1 MLRYISISPLLCAF
15 KLLTESIFMA
25 SNLVIVE
32 SPAKAKTIQKYL
44 GKDFSV
50 MSSYG
55 HIRDLCDKG
64 MAIDIEN
71 NFTPEYCVSKDKA
84 ALVKDL
90 KKAAKAA
97 DKVWLASDED
107 REGEAIAWH
116 LFESLNLTDEKTERI
131 VFNEVTKS
139 AILRAVE
146 NPRKINKE
154 LVDAQQAR
162 RVLDRL
168 VGYELSPVLW
178 KSIQRGLSAG
188 RVQSVAV
195 RLIVEKEREIEAHVP
210 TTSFKVSGLFSDDK
224 ISFKAELAKN
234 LQEEESQKFL
244 EQCVGAEYKVE
255 SVEKRPG
262 KRSPAAPFTTSTLQ
276 QEASRKL
283 GFSVSQTMTLA
294 QRLYEAGHITY
305 MRTDSFNLSNDA
317 LSGIAAHV
325 ESQYGE
331 NYHQARK
338 FNLKSK
344 GAQEAHEAIRPTN
357 FAMAGAGAD
366 DRQKKLYDL
375 IYKRTIASQMAEAK
389 LENTTIK
396 ISNTKAPDAQ
406 MFTARGQVITF
417 DGFIRVYQEGSDE
430 ENSEQID
437 GQLPAVVE
445 GDLLRSDEI
454 TATERFT
461 KHAPRYTEA
470 SLVKKLE
477 ELGIGRPSTYAP
489 TISTVQKRKYVIKE
503 SLEGNS
509 REYKVYS
516 ATNKG
521 VAKKIDTENYGADKN
536 KLFPTDIG
544 KVVTDFLTEH
554 YGLIMDYQFT
564 AKAEQN
570 FDTVAVGQIGWQD
583 SIKEF
588 YSEFHPLIENAPQNA
603 RASRLLGEE
612 PDTGEPIYVKLARY
626 GFVFQFGDGDEET
639 KPRFKKLPHGVG
651 FYDATLEMALRK
663 EVLPRTVGSYQ
674 DMEVKANIGRY
685 GPYVMWNKKFFSLTE
700 DTPEEVSIEQAVAI
714 IETKLKE
721 DSNNIIAEFTEEP
734 VIQILKGRYGP
745 YIKSDGKNFK
755 IPKDKEPESLDRGA
769 CEELIA
775 AGPSKRRAKRK

>member
-1 MLRYISISPLLCAF
+1 
-15 KLLTESIFMA
+15 
-25 SNLVIVE
+25 
-32 SPAKAKTIQKYL
+32 
-44 GKDFSV
+44 

-64 MAIDIEN
+64 MAIDIDN
-71 NFTPEYCVSKDKA
+71 NFTPEYCVSSDKKK
-84 ALVKDL
+84 LVTEL
-90 KKAAKAA
+90 KKAAKQA

-116 LFESLNLTDEKTERI
+116 LYESLGLKDESTERI
-131 VFNEVTKS
+131 VFNEITKT

-210 TTSFKVSGLFSDDK
+210 TSSFKVSGEFTDGK
-224 ISFKAELAKN
+224 ISFKAELGTNFKTR
-234 LQEEESQKFL
+234 EEAEKFL
-244 EQCVGAEYKVE
+244 ALCVKTKFSVE

-283 GFSVSQTMTLA
+283 GYSVSQTMTLA

-317 LSGIAAHV
+317 ISGIAAHV
-325 ESQYGE
+325 QENFGE
-331 NYHQARK
+331 EFHQVRK
-338 FNLKSK
+338 FTTKNK

-357 FAMAGAGAD
+357 FGKKVAGAD
-366 DRQKKLYDL
+366 DKQKRLYDL
-375 IYKRTIASQMAEAK
+375 IYKRTIASQMADAQ

-396 ISNTKAPDAQ
+396 LQNVNAPDAQ
-406 MFTARGQVITF
+406 RFTARGQVITF
-417 DGFIRVYQEGSDE
+417 EGFIAVYQEGTDDE
-430 ENSEQID
+430 NTDQVD
-437 GQLPAVVE
+437 GQLPAVKI
-445 GDLLRSDEI
+445 GDLLTSAEI
-454 TATERFT
+454 RATERFT
-461 KHAPRYTEA
+461 KHVPRYTEA

-489 TISTVQKRKYVIKE
+489 TISTIQKRNYVIKD
-503 SLEGNS
+503 SLDGTQ
-509 REYKVYS
+509 REYQVLR
-516 ATNKG
+516 ATDEG
-521 VAKKIDTENYGADKN
+521 VSSTVATENYGADKN

-544 KVVTDFLTEH
+544 RVVTDFLLEH

-570 FDTVAVGQIGWQD
+570 FDTVAEGQKQWQD
-583 SIKEF
+583 SIAEF
-588 YSEFHPLIENAPQNA
+588 YGEFHPLIENAPKDA
-603 RASRLLGEE
+603 RASRLLGHE
-612 PDTGEPIYVKLARY
+612 PGTNEPVYVKLARY
-626 GFVFQFGDGDEET
+626 GFVFQIGDGDEET

-651 FYDATLEMALRK
+651 YYEATLEMALRE
-663 EVLPRTVGSYQ
+663 EVLPRTVGTYK
-674 DMEVKANIGRY
+674 DLEIKANVGRY

-700 DTPEEVSIEQAVAI
+700 DTPEEVSLEKAIEV
-714 IETKLKE
+714 IETKE
-721 DSNNIIAEFTEEP
+721 REAANSIIAEFTEEP
-734 VIQILKGRYGP
+734 LIQILKGRYGP

-755 IPKDKEPESLDRGA
+755 IPKDKDPESLDRAA

-775 AGPSKRRAKRK
+775 AGPSKRRGKKK

>member
-1 MLRYISISPLLCAF
+1 
-15 KLLTESIFMA
+15 MA

-44 GKDFSV
+44 GKDFTV

-71 NFTPEYCVSKDKA
+71 NFTPEYCVSKDKTT
-84 ALVKDL
+84 LVKEL
-90 KKAAKAA
+90 KKAVKGVE
-97 DKVWLASDED
+97 KVWLASDED

-116 LFESLNLTDEKTERI
+116 LYESLNLTEDNTERI
-131 VFNEVTKS
+131 VFNEITKS
-139 AILRAVE
+139 AILRAVD

-195 RLIVEKEREIEAHVP
+195 RLIVEKEREIEKHVP
-210 TTSFKVSGLFSDDK
+210 VSSYKVSGIFTDGK
-224 ISFKAELAKN
+224 ISFKAELGTNFKTK
-234 LQEEESQKFL
+234 EEAEAFL
-244 EQCVGAEYKVE
+244 ALCVKAQYSVE
-255 SVEKRPG
+255 SVEKKPG
-262 KRSPAAPFTTSTLQ
+262 KRTPAAPFTTSTLQ

-283 GFSVSQTMTLA
+283 GYSVSQTMTLA

-317 LSGIAAHV
+317 IQGIAGHV
-325 ESQYGE
+325 NEHFGE
-331 NYHQARK
+331 EYHQVRK
-338 FNLKSK
+338 FTKKNK

-357 FAMAGAGAD
+357 FAKAAAGAD
-366 DRQKKLYDL
+366 DRQKRLYDL
-375 IYKRTIASQMAEAK
+375 IYKRTIASQMADAK

-396 ISNTKAPDAQ
+396 LANTQAPDAQ
-406 MFTARGQVITF
+406 RFTARGQVITF
-417 DGFIRVYQEGSDE
+417 DGFIRVYQEGTDDE
-430 ENSEQID
+430 SNDQLD
-437 GQLPAVVE
+437 GQLPAVAV
-445 GDLLRSDEI
+445 GDLLTSDKI

-461 KHAPRYTEA
+461 KHTPRYTEA

-489 TISTVQKRKYVIKE
+489 TISTIQKRNYVLKD
-503 SLEGNS
+503 SLEGNK
-509 REYKVYS
+509 RDYTVLS
-516 ATNKG
+516 ATDGG
-521 VAKKIDTENYGADKN
+521 VSSEVATENYGADKN

-544 KVVTDFLTEH
+544 RVVTDFLLEH

-570 FDTVAVGQIGWQD
+570 FDTVAEGKIQWQQ
-583 SIKEF
+583 SIKDF
-588 YSEFHPLIENAPQNA
+588 YGEFHPLIENAPQNA

-612 PDTGEPIYVKLARY
+612 PGTGEPVYVKLARY

-639 KPRFKKLPHGVG
+639 KPRFKKLPPGIG
-651 FYDATLEMALRK
+651 YYEATLEMALRK
-663 EVLPRTVGSYQ
+663 EVLPRVVGSYN
-674 DMEVKANIGRY
+674 DLEVKANVGRY
-685 GPYVMWNKKFFSLTE
+685 GPYVMWNKKFYSLTE
-700 DTPEEVSIEQAVAI
+700 VAPEEVSIEKAIEI
-714 IETKLKE
+714 IEAKE
-721 DSNNIIAEFTEEP
+721 KEAANNIIAEFTEEP
-734 VIQILKGRYGP
+734 LIQILKGRYGP
-745 YIKSDGKNFK
+745 YIKSAGKNFK
-755 IPKDKEPESLDRGA
+755 IPKDVEPETLDRSA

-775 AGPSKRRAKRK
+775 AGPTKRRAKRK

>member
-1 MLRYISISPLLCAF
+1 
-15 KLLTESIFMA
+15 MA

-44 GKDFSV
+44 GKDFTV

-64 MAIDIEN
+64 MAIDIDN
-71 NFTPEYCVSKDKA
+71 NFTPEYCVSSDKKK
-84 ALVKDL
+84 LVTEL
-90 KKAAKAA
+90 KKAAKQA

-116 LFESLNLTDEKTERI
+116 LYESLGLKDESTERI
-131 VFNEVTKS
+131 VFNEITKT

-195 RLIVEKEREIEAHVP
+195 RLIVEKEREIEAHVS
-210 TTSFKVSGLFSDDK
+210 TSSFKVSGEFTDGK
-224 ISFKAELAKN
+224 ISFKAELGTNFKTR
-234 LQEEESQKFL
+234 EEAEKFL
-244 EQCVGAEYKVE
+244 ALCVKTKFSVE

-283 GFSVSQTMTLA
+283 GYSVSQTMTLA

-317 LSGIAAHV
+317 ISGIAAHV
-325 ESQYGE
+325 QENFGE
-331 NYHQARK
+331 EFHQVRK
-338 FNLKSK
+338 FTTKNK

-357 FAMAGAGAD
+357 FGKKVAGAD
-366 DRQKKLYDL
+366 DKQKRLYDL
-375 IYKRTIASQMAEAK
+375 IYKRTIASQMADAQ

-396 ISNTKAPDAQ
+396 LQNVNAPDAQ
-406 MFTARGQVITF
+406 RFTARGQVITF
-417 DGFIRVYQEGSDE
+417 EGFIAVYQEGTDDE
-430 ENSEQID
+430 NTDQVD
-437 GQLPAVVE
+437 GQLPAVNI
-445 GDLLRSDEI
+445 GDLLTSAEI
-454 TATERFT
+454 RATERFT
-461 KHAPRYTEA
+461 KHVPRYTEA

-489 TISTVQKRKYVIKE
+489 TISTIQKRNYVIKD
-503 SLEGNS
+503 SLDGTQ
-509 REYKVYS
+509 REYQVLR
-516 ATNKG
+516 ATDEG
-521 VAKKIDTENYGADKN
+521 VSSTVATENYDADKN

-544 KVVTDFLTEH
+544 RVVTDFLLEH

-570 FDTVAVGQIGWQD
+570 FDTVAEGQKQWQD
-583 SIKEF
+583 SIAEF
-588 YSEFHPLIENAPQNA
+588 YGEFHPLIENAPKDA
-603 RASRLLGEE
+603 RASRLLGHE
-612 PDTGEPIYVKLARY
+612 PGTNEPVYVKLARY
-626 GFVFQFGDGDEET
+626 GFVFQIGDGDEET

-651 FYDATLEMALRK
+651 YYEATLEMALRE
-663 EVLPRTVGSYQ
+663 EVLPRTVGTYK
-674 DMEVKANIGRY
+674 DLEIKANVGRY

-700 DTPEEVSIEQAVAI
+700 DTPEEVSLEKAIEV
-714 IETKLKE
+714 IETKE
-721 DSNNIIAEFTEEP
+721 REAANSIIAEFTEEP
-734 VIQILKGRYGP
+734 LIQILKGRYGP

-755 IPKDKEPESLDRGA
+755 IPKDKDPESLDRAA

-775 AGPSKRRAKRK
+775 AGPSKRRGKKK

>member
-1 MLRYISISPLLCAF
+1 
-15 KLLTESIFMA
+15 MA
-25 SNLVIVE
+25 KNLVIVE

-44 GKDFSV
+44 GADFQV
-50 MSSYG
+50 LSSYG

-64 MAIDIEN
+64 LAIDIEN
-71 NFTPEYCVSKDKA
+71 NFQPEYCVSKDKTT
-84 ALVKDL
+84 LVKEL
-90 KKAAKAA
+90 KAAAKKV

-116 LFESLNLTDEKTERI
+116 LYESLGLKDENTERI
-131 VFNEVTKS
+131 VFNEITKT

-195 RLIVEKEREIEAHVP
+195 RLIVEKEREIEGHEV
-210 TTSFKVSGLFSDDK
+210 TSSYKVSGIFSDGK
-224 ISFKAELAKN
+224 ISFKADVSTNFKT
-234 LQEEESQKFL
+234 QEEAKAFL
-244 EQCVGAEYKVE
+244 ENCVGATYEVE
-255 SVEKRPG
+255 SVEMRPG

-317 LSGIAAHV
+317 IAGIAAHV
-325 ESQYGE
+325 EQSYGTE
-331 NYHQARK
+331 YHQARK
-338 FNLKSK
+338 FTTKNK

-357 FAMAGAGAD
+357 FAKSLAGGD

-375 IYKRTIASQMAEAK
+375 IYKRTIASQMADAK

-396 ISNTKAPDAQ
+396 LFNQGHPDAQ
-406 MFTARGQVITF
+406 RFTARGQVIKF
-417 DGFIRVYQEGSDE
+417 DGFIRVYQEGTDDE
-430 ENSEQID
+430 STDELD
-437 GQLPAVVE
+437 GQLPAVNE
-445 GDLLRSDEI
+445 GSTLTSQEI

-461 KHAPRYTEA
+461 KHTPRYTEA

-489 TISTVQKRKYVIKE
+489 TISTIQKRNYVIKD
-503 SLEGNS
+503 SLEGNQ
-509 REYKVYS
+509 RDYHVLS
-516 ATNKG
+516 ATANG
-521 VAKKIDTENYGADKN
+521 VAARVDTETYGADKN

-544 KVVTDFLTEH
+544 RVVTDFLLEH
-554 YGLIMDYQFT
+554 YSLIMDYQFT
-564 AKAEQN
+564 AKAEAN
-570 FDTVAVGQIGWQD
+570 FDTVAAGEIGWQE

-588 YSEFHPLIENAPQNA
+588 YGEFHPLIENAPENA
-603 RASRLLGEE
+603 HASRVLGEE
-612 PDTGEPIYVKLARY
+612 PGTGEPVYVKLARY

-639 KPRFKKLPHGVG
+639 KPRFKKLPPGVG

-663 EVLPRTVGSYQ
+663 EVLPRTVGDYKEL
-674 DMEVKANIGRY
+674 EVKANVGRY
-685 GPYVMWNKKFFSLTE
+685 GPYVMWNKKFYSLT
-700 DTPEEVSIEQAVAI
+700 DDAPETITLEKAIAVIE
-714 IETKLKE
+714 EKE
-721 DSNNIIAEFTEEP
+721 AGAANNTIAEFTEEP
-734 VIQILKGRYGP
+734 LIQVLKGRYGP
-745 YIKSDGKNFK
+745 YIKSEGKNFK
-755 IPKDKEPESLDRGA
+755 IPKDTDPETLDRAA
-769 CEELIA
+769 CEELIK

>member
-1 MLRYISISPLLCAF
+1 
-15 KLLTESIFMA
+15 MA

-116 LFESLNLTDEKTERI
+116 LFESLNLTEEKTERI

>member
-116 LFESLNLTDEKTERI
+116 LFESLNLTEEKTERI

>member
-1 MLRYISISPLLCAF
+1 
-15 KLLTESIFMA
+15 MA

-44 GKDFSV
+44 GKDFTV

-64 MAIDIEN
+64 MAIDIDN
-71 NFTPEYCVSKDKA
+71 NFTPEYCVSSDKKK
-84 ALVKDL
+84 LVTEL
-90 KKAAKAA
+90 KKAAKQA

-116 LFESLNLTDEKTERI
+116 LYESLGLKDESTERI
-131 VFNEVTKS
+131 VFNEITKT

-210 TTSFKVSGLFSDDK
+210 TSSFKVSGEFTDGK
-224 ISFKAELAKN
+224 ISFKAELGTNFKTR
-234 LQEEESQKFL
+234 EEAEKFL
-244 EQCVGAEYKVE
+244 ALCVKTKFSVE

-283 GFSVSQTMTLA
+283 GYSVSQTMTLA

-317 LSGIAAHV
+317 ISGIAAHV
-325 ESQYGE
+325 QENFGE
-331 NYHQARK
+331 EFHQVRK
-338 FNLKSK
+338 FTTKNK

-357 FAMAGAGAD
+357 FGKKVAGAD
-366 DRQKKLYDL
+366 DKQKRLYDL
-375 IYKRTIASQMAEAK
+375 IYKRTIASQMADAQ

-396 ISNTKAPDAQ
+396 LQNVNAPDAQ
-406 MFTARGQVITF
+406 RFTARGQVITF
-417 DGFIRVYQEGSDE
+417 EGFIAVYQEGTDDE
-430 ENSEQID
+430 NTDQVD
-437 GQLPAVVE
+437 GQLPAVKI
-445 GDLLRSDEI
+445 GDLLTSAEI
-454 TATERFT
+454 RATERFT
-461 KHAPRYTEA
+461 KHVPRYTEA

-489 TISTVQKRKYVIKE
+489 TISTIQKRNYVIKD
-503 SLEGNS
+503 SLDGTQ
-509 REYKVYS
+509 REYQVLR
-516 ATNKG
+516 ATDEG
-521 VAKKIDTENYGADKN
+521 VSSTVATENYGADKN

-544 KVVTDFLTEH
+544 RVVTDFLLEH

-570 FDTVAVGQIGWQD
+570 FDTVAEGQKQWQD
-583 SIKEF
+583 SIAEF
-588 YSEFHPLIENAPQNA
+588 YGEFHPLIENAPKDA
-603 RASRLLGEE
+603 RASRLLGHE
-612 PDTGEPIYVKLARY
+612 PGTNEPVYVKLARY
-626 GFVFQFGDGDEET
+626 GFVFQIGDGDEET

-651 FYDATLEMALRK
+651 YYEATLEMALRE
-663 EVLPRTVGSYQ
+663 EVLPRTVGTYK
-674 DMEVKANIGRY
+674 DLEIKANVGRY

-700 DTPEEVSIEQAVAI
+700 DTPEEVSLEKAIEV
-714 IETKLKE
+714 IETKE
-721 DSNNIIAEFTEEP
+721 REAANSIIAEFTEEP
-734 VIQILKGRYGP
+734 LIQILKGRYGP

-755 IPKDKEPESLDRGA
+755 IPKDKDPESLDRAA

-775 AGPSKRRAKRK
+775 AGPSKRRGKKK

>member
-44 GKDFSV
+44 GKDFAV

-116 LFESLNLTDEKTERI
+116 LFESLNLTEEKTERI

>member
-1 MLRYISISPLLCAF
+1 
-15 KLLTESIFMA
+15 MA

-71 NFTPEYCVSKDKA
+71 NFTPEYCVSKDKTT
-84 ALVKDL
+84 LVKEL
-90 KKAAKAA
+90 KKAAKGAE
-97 DKVWLASDED
+97 KVWLASDED

-116 LFESLNLTDEKTERI
+116 LYESLGLTDDKTERI
-131 VFNEVTKS
+131 VFNEITKT

-210 TTSFKVSGLFSDDK
+210 VASYKVSGIFTDGK

-234 LQEEESQKFL
+234 LPTEEEAQAFL
-244 EQCVGAEYKVE
+244 AKCVGAEYKVE
-255 SVEKRPG
+255 SVDKRPG

-283 GFSVSQTMTLA
+283 GYSVSQTMTLA

-317 LSGIAAHV
+317 LAGIAAHV
-325 ESQYGE
+325 QAQYGD

-338 FNLKSK
+338 FNTKSK

-357 FAMAGAGAD
+357 FSKNIAGAD
-366 DRQKKLYDL
+366 DRQKRLYDL
-375 IYKRTIASQMAEAK
+375 IYKRTIASQMAEAQ

-396 ISNTKAPDAQ
+396 LSNTNAPDAQ
-406 MFTARGQVITF
+406 NFTARGQVITF
-417 DGFIRVYQEGSDE
+417 DGFIRVYQEGTDDE
-430 ENSEQID
+430 NTEQLD

-461 KHAPRYTEA
+461 KHVPRYTEA

-489 TISTVQKRKYVIKE
+489 TISTIQKRKYVVKE
-503 SLEGNS
+503 SLEGES
-509 REYKVYS
+509 RSFKIFS
-516 ATNKG
+516 ATADG
-521 VAKKIDTENYGADKN
+521 VAQKEGKENYGADKN

-544 KVVTDFLTEH
+544 RVVTDFLIEH

-570 FDTVAVGQIGWQD
+570 FDTVAAGQKGWQE
-583 SIKEF
+583 SISDF
-588 YSEFHPLIENAPQNA
+588 YSEFHPLIENAPAGA
-603 RASRLLGEE
+603 RAASRLLGEE
-612 PDTGEPIYVKLARY
+612 PGTGEPVYVKLARY

-639 KPRFKKLPHGVG
+639 KPRFKKLPQGVG

-674 DMEVKANIGRY
+674 DMEVKANVGRY

-700 DTPEEVSIEQAVAI
+700 DTPEEVSIEKAIEI
-714 IETKLKE
+714 IEAKQKE
-721 DSNNIIAEFTEEP
+721 AASNVIAEFAEEP

-745 YIKSDGKNFK
+745 YIKSGGKNFK
-755 IPKDKEPESLDRGA
+755 IPKDTDPETLDRPA

-775 AGPSKRRAKRK
+775 AGPTKRRAKRK

>member
-1 MLRYISISPLLCAF
+1 
-15 KLLTESIFMA
+15 MA

-44 GKDFSV
+44 GNDFSV

-84 ALVKDL
+84 SLVKEL
-90 KKAAKAA
+90 KKAAKAS

-116 LFESLNLTDEKTERI
+116 LFESLGLTDEKTERI
-131 VFNEVTKS
+131 VFNEITKS

-210 TTSFKVSGLFSDDK
+210 ASSFKVSGVFTDEK
-224 ISFKAELAKN
+224 ISFKAEVSKN
-234 LQEEESQKFL
+234 LQEEEARQFL
-244 EQCVGAEYKVE
+244 EQCVGTQYKVE

-283 GFSVSQTMTLA
+283 GYSVSQTMTLA

-317 LSGIAAHV
+317 LAGIAAHV
-325 ESQYGE
+325 ESQYGQ

-338 FNLKSK
+338 FNTKSK

-357 FAMAGAGAD
+357 FGKATAGAD
-366 DRQKKLYDL
+366 DRQKKLYEL

-417 DGFIRVYQEGSDE
+417 DGFIRVYQEGTDE
-430 ENSEQID
+430 ENTEQLE
-437 GQLPAVVE
+437 GQLPAVSE
-445 GDLLRSDEI
+445 GDLLTSAEI
-454 TATERFT
+454 TATQRFT

-489 TISTVQKRKYVIKE
+489 TISTVQKRKYVVKE

-509 REYKVYS
+509 REYKIYS
-516 ATNKG
+516 ATDDG
-521 VAKKIDTENYGADKN
+521 VSHKIDTENYGADKN

-544 KVVTDFLTEH
+544 KVVTDFLIEH
-554 YGLIMDYQFT
+554 YSLIMDYQFT

-570 FDTVAVGQIGWQD
+570 FDTVAEGQIGWQD

-603 RASRLLGEE
+603 RASRLLGDE
-612 PDTGEPIYVKLARY
+612 PDTGEPVYVKLARY

-639 KPRFKKLPHGVG
+639 KPRFKKLPQGVG

-663 EVLPRTVGSYQ
+663 EVLPRTVGMYQ

-700 DTPEEVSIEQAVAI
+700 DTPEEVSIEQAVEI
-714 IETKLKE
+714 IEAKLKE
-721 DSNNIIAEFTEEP
+721 ASNNIIAEFTEEP

-745 YIKSDGKNFK
+745 YIKSDGKNYK
-755 IPKDKEPESLDRGA
+755 IPKDKEPESLDRSA

-775 AGPSKRRAKRK
+775 AGPTKRRAKRK